1 MRKIATT
8 VTYLEMTAEPQLH
21 VPPPANLK
29 LMLMHVEVPSVGFY
43 RYLYDAV
50 GRDVH
55 WVDRK
60 LLDDAALEEIIGD
73 PRVEVWAVYAAG
85 EPAGYFE
92 VDARAAPVVELQYFG
107 LTPKFQ
113 GRGLGKWLL
122 TEAVRACWARKP
134 ARVIVETCTLDSP
147 AALPLYQKT
156 GFEPCGRKEKVVEI
170 SG

>member
-85 EPAGYFE
+85 EPAG
-92 VDARAAPVVELQYFG
+92 
-107 LTPKFQ
+107 
-113 GRGLGKWLL
+113 
-122 TEAVRACWARKP
+122 
-134 ARVIVETCTLDSP
+134 
-147 AALPLYQKT
+147 
-156 GFEPCGRKEKVVEI
+156 
-170 SG
+170 